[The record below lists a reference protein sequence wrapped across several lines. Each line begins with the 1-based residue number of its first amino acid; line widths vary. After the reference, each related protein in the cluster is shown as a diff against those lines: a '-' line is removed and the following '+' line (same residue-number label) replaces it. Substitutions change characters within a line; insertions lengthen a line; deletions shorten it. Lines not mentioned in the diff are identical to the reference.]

1 MIESILA
8 VIIGGLF
15 GTIVFVLPA
24 LLIRAVY
31 RKRLA
36 ARENVRLEG
45 QPQTMQEDPSLPE
58 PYGSQQGFMSLVLF
72 SLLVIVWGVM
82 TGFVVGVFSH
92 LFYIVFILA
101 LAMGINGGK
110 MIVDVIQRGKFRQ
123 TSQLL
128 FLSLLSAVSMFTA
141 FHYTRYLGFQ
151 VQASL
156 EIYSDFSEA
165 TDGENLAVTKAFL
178 DYALEEETGH
188 SGFLGYMLYRANEG
202 VSIGRLARSNS
213 VNLGPV
219 LTWLYWL
226 LEFGIILGVT
236 IQKGRKVTSARF
248 CEACGSLYGGE
259 KHLGGTASMNEP
271 LLLEMIQQKDF
282 GGLGALMEQNA
293 ELPSVEVYFQ
303 GCKVCGRSPSQL
315 VVRHAFQSVKG
326 DLHFSDLSRIT
337 LLPAESAQLLRQ
349 VSFSGD

>member
-1 MIESILA
+1 
-8 VIIGGLF
+8 
-15 GTIVFVLPA
+15 VLPA

-31 RKRLA
+31 RKRRA
-36 ARENVRLEG
+36 AKEKARRES
-45 QPQTMQEDPSLPE
+45 QSQTMQKESSLPE
-58 PYGSQQGFMSLVLF
+58 PASSQQRLMSLVLF

-92 LFYIVFILA
+92 LLYIVFIFA

-110 MIVDVIQRGKFRQ
+110 MIVDVMQRGKFRQ

-128 FLSLLSAVSMFTA
+128 FLSLLSAISMYAA

-165 TDGENLAVTKAFL
+165 TDGENFAVTKAFL

-188 SGFLGYMLYRANEG
+188 SGFLGYLLYRANEG
-202 VSIGRLARSNS
+202 VSIGRLARSSS

-226 LEFGIILGVT
+226 LEFGIVLGVT
-236 IQKGRKVTSARF
+236 IQKGRKVTSAQV
-248 CEACGSLYGGE
+248 CKACGSPYDGE
-259 KHLGGTASMNEP
+259 KHLGGTASANEH

-282 GGLGALMEQNA
+282 AGLGRLMEKNA
-293 ELPSVEVYFQ
+293 DLPSIEVYFQ
-303 GCKVCGRSPSQL
+303 GCKICGKSPSQL
-315 VVRHAFQSVKG
+315 VVRHAFQSAKG
-326 DLHFSDLSRIT
+326 DLRFRDALQTT
-337 LLPAESAQLLRQ
+337 LPPAESAQLISQ

>member
-1 MIESILA
+1 MYEEIIKNIWGIIAVLSFALPFIALPVILIYGARRKFRPATTELKAGNVQKEPFKLANKPKTIPFMI
-8 VIIGGLF
+8 
-15 GTIVFVLPA
+15 
-24 LLIRAVY
+24 
-31 RKRLA
+31 
-36 ARENVRLEG
+36 
-45 QPQTMQEDPSLPE
+45 
-58 PYGSQQGFMSLVLF
+58 F

-92 LFYIVFILA
+92 LLYIVFVFA
-101 LAMGINGGK
+101 LAMGINGGR
-110 MIVDVIQRGKFRQ
+110 MIVDVVQRARLRQ

-128 FLSLLSAVSMFTA
+128 FLSLLSAVSMYAA

-165 TDGENLAVTKAFL
+165 TDVENLAITRAFL

-188 SGFLGYMLYRANEG
+188 PGFLGYMLYRANEG
-202 VSIGRLARSNS
+202 VSIGRLARSRS

-236 IQKGRKVTSARF
+236 IQKGKKATSARV
-248 CEACGSLYGGE
+248 CEACGSPYDGE
-259 KHLGGTASMNEP
+259 KHLGGTASANEH

-282 GGLGALMEQNA
+282 AGLERLIEQNA
-293 ELPSVEVYFQ
+293 ELPSIEVYFQ
-303 GCKVCGRSPSQL
+303 GCRVCRKSTSQL
-315 VVRHAFQSVKG
+315 MVRHAFQSAKG
-326 DLHFSDLSRIT
+326 NLHFQDTLQTT
-337 LLPAESAQLLRQ
+337 LLPAESVRLLSQ
-349 VSFSGD
+349 ISFSGD